1 VAWCEALLNIS
12 GFLLTAKDGYDSKG
26 CWYFKMH
33 VCQMQSSFECF
44 QEDPF
49 EDNIIWVC
57 HVDHIEGD
65 VFGVGVL
72 GGAEGH

>member
-1 VAWCEALLNIS
+1 
-12 GFLLTAKDGYDSKG
+12 
-26 CWYFKMH
+26 
-33 VCQMQSSFECF
+33 MQSSFECF

-65 VFGVGVL
+65 VFGAGVL